1 MASIKSKVQEIE
13 ALLQKELEEQGHVAF
28 GNLLNSIS
36 SDIEYGMGYVDIT
49 FYALDYGK
57 YVNREYSANEMWY
70 IPLEGNFKEW
80 IKLRFNTSDEKE
92 IKSIYFAIH
101 NKWFKEG
108 KPTAN
113 SYKYSSNGYRTEWI
127 DRVEAKIPKILEDI
141 GETAAKDLVNGLNF
155 S

>member
-1 MASIKSKVQEIE
+1 MSLIRKVQEVE
-13 ALLQKELEEQGHVAF
+13 AMLQKELEEQGHVAF

-36 SDIEYGMGYVDIT
+36 SDIDRGGGYTDIT

-57 YVNREYSANEMWY
+57 YVNKQYSASEMWY
-70 IPLEGNFKEW
+70 VPLEGNFKEW

-108 KPTAN
+108 KPTKD
-113 SYKYSSNGYRTEWI
+113 SYKYSTNGRRTEWI
-127 DRVEAKIPKILEDI
+127 DTVAEQLPKHFEQI
-141 GETAAKDLVNGLNF
+141 GEIAANDLLNGVNF